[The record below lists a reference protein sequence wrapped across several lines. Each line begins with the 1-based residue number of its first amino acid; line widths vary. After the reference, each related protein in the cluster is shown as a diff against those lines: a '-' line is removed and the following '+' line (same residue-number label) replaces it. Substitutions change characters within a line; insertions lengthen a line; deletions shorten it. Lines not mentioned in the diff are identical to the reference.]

1 MKAKFAEQ
9 HSDIVDSLGKLTG
22 KISGAEMIEIN
33 YRESR
38 RRKTDGRSTGLFKE
52 KRLDNRAGNNI

>member
-1 MKAKFAEQ
+1 MKTEFAEQ
-9 HSDIVDSLGKLTG
+9 HPDRVNSLDKLAG
-22 KISGAEMIEIN
+22 KISKIEMIEIN

-38 RRKTDGRSTGLFKE
+38 RRKTDGRSTGLSKE

>member
-1 MKAKFAEQ
+1 MKAKFVEQ
-9 HSDIVDSLGKLTG
+9 HSDIVNSLGKLTD
-22 KISGAEMIEIN
+22 KISEAEMIEIN

>member
-1 MKAKFAEQ
+1 MKTEFAEQ
-9 HSDIVDSLGKLTG
+9 HPDIVNSLDKLAG
-22 KISGAEMIEIN
+22 KISKIEMIEIN